1 MGPGSPK
8 TDNALPGAGK
18 SEADAAHPVRL
29 EKRPDAGPDKAGAT
43 GGAGDAPGAGDAR
56 SKGDRENDHDAGKPA
71 PGAIAP
77 GDLNTENDDG
87 AS

>member
-18 SEADAAHPVRL
+18 SEADAVRPVRL

-43 GGAGDAPGAGDAR
+43 GGAGGGPGAGR
-56 SKGDRENDHDAGKPA
+56 SNGGRENDHDAGKPA
-71 PGAIAP
+71 SGAIAP
-77 GDLNTENDDG
+77 DDLNTENDDG